1 MKWNNFFLIR
11 SFLTFFNIHDKD
23 DKDKESKIVK
33 KCLRWINLFVVSKD
47 KCNNGIKRE
56 NSTGNLSII
65 NKKFLNISWTGSG
78 CPIGKWNFE
87 KHNCYYYK
95 QFLYRMSI
103 SIFTML
109 LLIYVLLKI
118 KRQSQLRMDTHAN
131 SMIKLR
137 LEGDKNAHWKC
148 QKIVRNKIKMINNQK
163 TKGM

>member
-1 MKWNNFFLIR
+1 MK
-11 SFLTFFNIHDKD
+11 KY
-23 DKDKESKIVK
+23 
-33 KCLRWINLFVVSKD
+33 LRWINLFLVSKD

-78 CPIGKWNFE
+78 CPIGKQNFE
-87 KHNCYYYK
+87 KHNYYYYK

-103 SIFTML
+103 SIFTVL
-109 LLIYVLLKI
+109 LLVYVLLKI
-118 KRQSQLRMDTHAN
+118 KRHSQLRMDTLAN

-148 QKIVRNKIKMINNQK
+148 QKIEGNKIKMINN
-163 TKGM
+163 